1 MRIIEGTAAIIEVLS
16 ALRDCEGDEERK
28 KRNEVSFLSFIIVF
42 QQYKLY
48 F

>member
-1 MRIIEGTAAIIEVLS
+1 MRIMEGTAAIIEMLS
-16 ALRDCEGDEERK
+16 ARRDCERDEERK
-28 KRNEVSFLSFIIVF
+28 KRSEVSLLSFIIVF